1 MAIQTVFKRYEIKY
15 IITDEQCEKLKTL
28 FNEYMTGDEY
38 GNSTIRNIY
47 FDTPSYLLIR
57 NSVEKPVYKEKL
69 RLRSYG
75 ETTPDST
82 VFLEVKKKFDGVV
95 YKRRL
100 KLKEKEALDYIL
112 NGVKLPD
119 SQIFREI
126 DYFVSYYKELIPR
139 VVISYEREAF
149 YSKQDSTF
157 RVTFDKNV
165 LYRQDDLSLESGVYG
180 KCILPKGL
188 VLMEVKTAY
197 AIPLWFTSFL
207 SENKIYKTSF
217 SKYGTAYAD
226 ILLRDK
232 KEIKNYVGQII

>member
-15 IITDEQCEKLKTL
+15 VITDEQCEKLKTL
-28 FNEYMTGDEY
+28 FSEYMTGDEY

-75 ETTPDST
+75 ETTADTT
-82 VFLEVKKKFDGVV
+82 VFLEVKKKFKGVV
-95 YKRRL
+95 YKRRI

-112 NGVKLPD
+112 DGVKLPD

-149 YSKQDSTF
+149 YSKTDSTF
-157 RVTFDKNV
+157 RITFDKNV
-165 LYRQDDLSLESGVYG
+165 LYRQNDLSLESGVYG
-180 KCILPKGL
+180 KCILPKGK

-197 AIPLWFTSFL
+197 AIPLWLASFL

-226 ILLRDK
+226 ILSENK
-232 KEIKNYVGQII
+232 KEINNYVGQNI

>member
-1 MAIQTVFKRYEIKY
+1 VAIQTVFKRYEIKY
-15 IITDEQCEKLKTL
+15 LITEEQCEKLKKL
-28 FNEYMTGDEY
+28 FTEYMTGDEY

-75 ETTPDST
+75 VTTPDST
-82 VFLEVKKKFDGVV
+82 VFLEVKKKFKGVV

-100 KLKEKEALDYIL
+100 RLKEKEALDYIL
-112 NGVKLPD
+112 DGVKLPD

-149 YSKQDSTF
+149 YSKYDSTF

-180 KCILPKGL
+180 KRILPEGK

-197 AIPLWFTSFL
+197 AIPLWLTSFL

-226 ILLRDK
+226 ILSENK
-232 KEIKNYVGQII
+232 KEIKNYVGQNI

>member
-1 MAIQTVFKRYEIKY
+1 MAIETVFKRYEIKY
-15 IITDEQCEKLKTL
+15 LITEEQCERLKTL
-28 FNEYMTGDEY
+28 FQPYMMDDEY
-38 GNSTIRNIY
+38 GKSTIRNVY

-75 ETTPDST
+75 ETNADST
-82 VFLEVKKKFDGVV
+82 VFLEVKKKFKGVV

-100 KLKEKEALDYIL
+100 KLKEGQALDYIL

-149 YSKQDSTF
+149 YSRTDHTF
-157 RVTFDKNV
+157 RMTFDRNV
-165 LYRQDDLSLESGVYG
+165 LYRQEDLSLEKGVYG
-180 KCILPKGL
+180 KCILEPGK

-197 AIPLWFTSFL
+197 AIPLWLASFL

-226 ILLRDK
+226 ILSQDK
-232 KEIKNYVGQII
+232 KGEN

>member
-15 IITDEQCEKLKTL
+15 IITEEQCEKLKAL
-28 FNEYMTGDEY
+28 FSEYMTGDEY

-47 FDTPSYLLIR
+47 YDTPSYLLIR

-69 RLRSYG
+69 RLRSYSAA
-75 ETTPDST
+75 TPDSI
-82 VFLEVKKKFDGVV
+82 VFLEVKKKFEDVV

-100 KLKEKEALDYIL
+100 KIKEKEAVDYIS
-112 NGVKLPD
+112 NRVPLPD

-126 DYFVSYYKELIPR
+126 DYFVSFYENLIPR

-149 YSKQDSTF
+149 YSKYESTF

-165 LYRQDDLSLESGVYG
+165 LYREDDLSLQSGVYG
-180 KCILPKGL
+180 KRILPEGK

-197 AIPLWFTSFL
+197 AIPLWLTSFL

-226 ILLRDK
+226 ILSQSK
-232 KEIKNYVGQII
+232 KETKNYV